1 MQPAGG
7 ASQFDLRIDTK
18 TYVSADGARVEVVR
32 GLHLRLEPGA
42 FGVLIGPSGCGKT
55 TILHIAA
62 GLDSNFT
69 GERRVPGDGNLAI
82 VFQEPRLLPWR
93 TVADNIRIALPA
105 HQSLENLG
113 DLIDTLGLGSHL
125 TRYPGELSLGL
136 ARRTAIAR
144 AFAIRPKVL
153 LLDEPFVSLDAEVAA
168 SLRQE
173 LIALTA
179 RDGITTLLVTHDLN
193 DAIQLAD
200 RLFFLSTKPASIVA
214 EIPLPPPRGA
224 RSREAMAAIA
234 AELKIRVPQHAAG
247 LASP

>member
-1 MQPAGG
+1 MQTAGG
-7 ASQFDLRIDTK
+7 ASQLELRIDTK

-32 GLHLRLEPGA
+32 GLHLRLEAGA
-42 FGVLIGPSGCGKT
+42 FGVLLGPSGCGKT

-69 GERRVPGDGNLAI
+69 GERRVPGDGNLGI

-93 TVADNIRIALPA
+93 TVAENIRIALPA
-105 HQSLENLG
+105 HESLENLG

-144 AFAIRPKVL
+144 AFAVRPKLL
-153 LLDEPFVSLDAEVAA
+153 LLDEPFVSLDPGIAA

-200 RLFFLSTKPASIVA
+200 RLFFLSTRPARIVA
-214 EIPLPPPRGA
+214 EVPLPPPRGA
-224 RSREAMAAIA
+224 RSREAMASIA
-234 AELKIRVPQHAAG
+234 AELKILVPQHAAG
-247 LASP
+247 LASR